1 MILELLKVKQ
11 YYKNLLI
18 FLPLIFVGRLL
29 DLDLFILTVMGF
41 ALLCFISSSSYIIND
56 LADQKKDQLHPE
68 KRTRPIAS
76 GKISKSL
83 AVFISIM
90 LAIVSLSAAFYLSRG
105 FFITLAILF
114 ILTQLY
120 TFFLKQEPF
129 IDIITIAINF
139 VLRAVSGAVLINV
152 ETSPWLII
160 CVFSLS
166 LFLSTGKRF
175 GDILYL
181 KEKAYETRAVLKYYS
196 KDVAQFLMTLTT
208 VILILSYALY
218 SFLGVHKNL
227 ILTLPFAF
235 YVILR
240 YTSLVYSNSI
250 IARHP
255 EMIYNDYKLILG
267 ILFWS
272 LATIIIIYL

>member
-255 EMIYNDYKLILG
+255 EMIYNDHKLILG

>member
-1 MILELLKVKQ
+1 
-11 YYKNLLI
+11 
-18 FLPLIFVGRLL
+18 
-29 DLDLFILTVMGF
+29 MGF